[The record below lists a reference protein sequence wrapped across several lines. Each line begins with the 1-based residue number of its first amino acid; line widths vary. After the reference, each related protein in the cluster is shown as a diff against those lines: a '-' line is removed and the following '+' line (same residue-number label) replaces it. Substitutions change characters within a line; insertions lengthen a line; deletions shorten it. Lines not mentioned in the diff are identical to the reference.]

1 MQFILIAWLVTA
13 VAGGGMYLWQS
24 GQIKDQKLEI
34 QGLTIELG
42 VAESNLEVSEAK
54 SALAATQ
61 VDQFIEKMAEID
73 AERATARKQV
83 QEMQA
88 LFNGHDFN
96 NLLQKKPG
104 LIQNRMQAATIKLFK
119 EMEDEINPPAP
130 E

>member
-24 GQIKDQKLEI
+24 GHIKDLQLDN
-34 QGLTIELG
+34 QALTIELG
-42 VAESNLEVSEAK
+42 VAESNLVVSEAK

-61 VDQFIEKMAEID
+61 VDQFIEKIAVID
-73 AERATARKQV
+73 AERAAARDQV
-83 QEMQA
+83 QAMQA

-104 LIQNRMQAATIKLFK
+104 LIQNRMQKATIKLFK
-119 EMEDEINPPAP
+119 EMESEINDPPP

>member
-24 GQIKDQKLEI
+24 GHIKDLQLDN
-34 QGLTIELG
+34 QALTIELG
-42 VAESNLEVSEAK
+42 VAESNLVVSEAK

-61 VDQFIEKMAEID
+61 VDQFIEKIAVID
-73 AERATARKQV
+73 AERVAARDQV
-83 QEMQA
+83 QAMQA

-104 LIQNRMQAATIKLFK
+104 LIQNRMQKATIKLFK
-119 EMEDEINPPAP
+119 EMESEINDPPP